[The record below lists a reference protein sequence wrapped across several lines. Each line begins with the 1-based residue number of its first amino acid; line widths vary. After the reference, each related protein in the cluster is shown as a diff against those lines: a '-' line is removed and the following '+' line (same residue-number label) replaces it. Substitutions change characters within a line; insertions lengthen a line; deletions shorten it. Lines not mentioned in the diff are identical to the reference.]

1 MYAIT
6 IHIMVSVPL
15 SDCAVAACAV
25 DEIRALANRLNNRA
39 QSPLSTDTPEA
50 SRDMCLGAEVSSGA
64 GCRAGARID
73 SGRPGQ
79 RHRTGRAALMVA
91 RIRPDNGDLLLTM
104 RSGGER

>member
-25 DEIRALANRLNNRA
+25 DEIRALANRLSNRA

-50 SRDMCLGAEVSSGA
+50 SRDMCLGAEVLRALAAGLAPESTVAVPAKGIAPGGGA
-64 GCRAGARID
+64 DGCAH
-73 SGRPGQ
+73 STGQ
-79 RHRTGRAALMVA
+79 R
-91 RIRPDNGDLLLTM
+91 
-104 RSGGER
+104 